1 MIYMVITFKDY
12 DNALHVIAPKC
23 CHIVAMGMP
32 LLRCPTLSLQVFL
45 IKLNEHEVLPKRR
58 RWRAIAE
65 KPAEGEASMLV

>member
-32 LLRCPTLSLQVFL
+32 LLQLPNSVITSVFD
-45 IKLNEHEVLPKRR
+45 KVE
-58 RWRAIAE
+58 
-65 KPAEGEASMLV
+65 